1 MRALT
6 LTALFFAT
14 GCSSKSADTDAGA
27 WWDSTSGTSGEAD
40 DEDDEDDEAGRF
52 FWGEVSDD
60 FSAVGYFSS
69 DGSSLLCDEEYAAIT
84 VEAVSDC
91 DACSTAYALVLGARE
106 VYEELDTGC
115 SDSPYGDLS
124 NTTFRVGEG
133 SGVLYIDRGS
143 GWSAIGDSTV
153 EVEGSS
159 FFFGVG
165 GADDEDA

>member
-6 LTALFFAT
+6 FTALFFAT
-14 GCSSKSADTDAGA
+14 GCGSKSTATDSGA
-27 WWDSTSGTSGEAD
+27 WWDSNSGTSGAVGED

-84 VEAVSDC
+84 VAAVSDC
-91 DACSTAYALVLGARE
+91 EACSTAYALTLSERE
-106 VYEELDTGC
+106 VYEESDEGC

-124 NTTFRVGEG
+124 STTFRVGEAG
-133 SGVLYIDRGS
+133 GELYIDSGS
-143 GWSAIGDSTV
+143 GWSLIGDSYV
-153 EVEGSS
+153 EVDGSS

-165 GADDEDA
+165 EGDS